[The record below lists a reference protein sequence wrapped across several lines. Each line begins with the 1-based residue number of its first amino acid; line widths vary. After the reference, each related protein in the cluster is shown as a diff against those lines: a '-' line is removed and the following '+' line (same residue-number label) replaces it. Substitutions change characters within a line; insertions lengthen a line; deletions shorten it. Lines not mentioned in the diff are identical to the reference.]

1 MNRYSK
7 RRSAMGGGALP
18 ALIIA
23 VAALIGPARADAG
36 LLDKLK
42 DQAEKTLDKAIQDT
56 RDAGDEAVNDTV
68 DGKLADTDDPVA
80 ATDSAFDQVAN
91 KPSGAP
97 SDGQWQG
104 QLSPAGKKSIA
115 SHGSLE
121 ITLAGDTRL
130 MRYRGGTSD
139 CVAELDGS
147 EGRYTARF
155 LTGQSLCGRKATVR
169 LGSGGKVLLGW
180 DDAPNT
186 KPDEKTYSGVLS
198 RSTRAWPRKQWSL
211 GTGQRRDYDV
221 IDFYLGMSYEN
232 ARARIKSDPDM
243 SHEWRLISTA
253 NGTGTLSPVE
263 IVEKGSGSGAAQAS
277 ETLSLQFEAQSPA
290 EMKVE
295 QDAAV
300 LARRKEIDRMARERA
315 EQERAIRAEYSAASR
330 RVSRARQ
337 EDLAARR
344 EAMQEELEALPE
356 IPEKPP
362 LRPEGAAA
370 ELVFIGREITFPAN
384 ARPNI
389 DNVTRALIGKYGP
402 PSVHTDD
409 RLALEWVFTPD
420 GERIADAEGGPCD
433 VVTPAARQDHRGET
447 PYYGLAPRWVSP
459 ECGFTIAINLRPQN
473 DGGLYSLRLSAYDQ
487 RRLLGDNWYR
497 TVRLTQAI
505 AAKEKAALEATK
517 AVDAPEL

>member
-1 MNRYSK
+1 MKRYS
-7 RRSAMGGGALP
+7 ATGGGALP

-23 VAALIGPARADAG
+23 AATLTGPATGDAG

-42 DQAEKTLDKAIQDT
+42 DQAGKTLDKALQDT
-56 RDAGDEAVNDTV
+56 RDNGEEAVNEVV
-68 DGKLADTDDPVA
+68 DGKLPDSDVPAA
-80 ATDSAFDQVAN
+80 ATDSAIDKVAD

-97 SDGQWQG
+97 ADGQWQG

-115 SHGSLE
+115 AHGSLE

-130 MRYRGGTSD
+130 MRYQGGTSD
-139 CVAELDGS
+139 CVAELEGS

-155 LTGQSLCGRKATVR
+155 LTGQSLCGRNATVR
-169 LGSGGKVLLGW
+169 LGRDGKILLGW

-186 KPDEKTYSGVLS
+186 KPDEKTYSGMLN
-198 RSTRAWPRKQWSL
+198 RSTHAWPRKHWSL

-232 ARARIKSDPDM
+232 ARARIRSDPDM

-253 NGTGTLSPVE
+253 NGAGTLSPVE
-263 IVEKGSGSGAAQAS
+263 IVEKRSGSGAAQAS

-295 QDAAV
+295 QDPAV
-300 LARRKEIDRMARERA
+300 LARREEIDAMARERA
-315 EQERAIRAEYSAASR
+315 ERERAIRAEYSAGSR

-344 EAMQEELEALPE
+344 QAMEDDLEALPE

-370 ELVFIGREITFPAN
+370 ELVFIGREIVFPSN

-389 DNVTRALIGKYGP
+389 DNVTQALIGKYGP
-402 PSVHTDD
+402 PSVHTDN

-433 VVTPAARQDHRGET
+433 VVTPAARQDHQGET

-459 ECGFTIAINLRPQN
+459 ECGFTLAINLRPQN
-473 DGGLYSLRLSAYDQ
+473 DGGLYSMRLSAYDQ

-517 AVDAPEL
+517 AVDGPEL

>member
-1 MNRYSK
+1 MNRYI
-7 RRSAMGGGALP
+7 AMGAGALP

-23 VAALIGPARADAG
+23 LTALIGPARADAG

-42 DQAEKTLDKAIQDT
+42 DQAEKTLDKALQDT
-56 RDAGDEAVNDTV
+56 RDAGDEAVNDAV
-68 DGKLADTDDPVA
+68 DGKLPDTDDPVA
-80 ATDSAFDQVAN
+80 ATDSALDQVAK
-91 KPSGAP
+91 KPSGIPA
-97 SDGQWQG
+97 DGQWQG
-104 QLSPAGKKSIA
+104 QLSPAGKQSIA

-130 MRYRGGTSD
+130 MRYRGGTRD

-147 EGRYTARF
+147 EGLYTARF
-155 LTGQSLCGRKATVR
+155 LTGRSLCGSKATLR
-169 LGSGGKVLLGW
+169 LGGDGKVLLGW

-186 KPDEKTYSGVLS
+186 KPDEKTYSGMLR
-198 RSTRAWPRKQWSL
+198 RSTRAWPRQHWSL
-211 GTGQRRDYDV
+211 GAGQRSGYDV
-221 IDFYLGMSYEN
+221 IGFYLGMSYEN
-232 ARARIKSDPDM
+232 ARARIVSDPDM

-253 NGTGTLSPVE
+253 NGAGTLSPVE
-263 IVEKGSGSGAAQAS
+263 IVEKRSGSGSAQTS

-295 QDAAV
+295 QDPAV
-300 LARRKEIDRMARERA
+300 LARREEIDAMARERA
-315 EQERAIRAEYSAASR
+315 EQERAIRAEYSAGGR

-344 EAMQEELEALPE
+344 QAMQEELEALPE

-370 ELVFIGREITFPAN
+370 ELVFIGREITFPSS
-384 ARPNI
+384 ARPSI

-402 PSVHTDD
+402 PSVHTDN

-420 GERIADAEGGPCD
+420 GERNTDAEGGPCD

-459 ECGFTIAINLRPQN
+459 DCGFTIAVNLRPQN
-473 DGGLYSLRLSAYDQ
+473 DGGLHSMRLSAYDQ